1 MGGLAKPLFKL
12 IAPFIILGL
21 ESNTNSKSV
30 IEWAFEKSQVIE
42 NLKEA
47 IIGNY
52 YPVVSLISV
61 LEHGSYCKRLLDKII
76 DQCRLQTKHSCVA
89 LTGFSSSSIA
99 DAVVNIRDDI
109 LLNRIKQTTQGSSDY
124 RKESSYL
131 SKALLGL
138 QRYMALL
145 CFASYIND
153 SPNTKFETRFS
164 SWFKARTEVWRM
176 VQHMRI
182 KEPQLYFF
190 RPVDDLRSM
199 GSIELQKQGSLGHH
213 RSAGMFEM
221 TGAGAQAG
229 SMALEAE
236 EFILKV
242 SRKERCAQGSHS
254 FFFLAVSNRCSAH
267 LSNDIENRLLAT
279 RPYEQEH

>member
-1 MGGLAKPLFKL
+1 M
-12 IAPFIILGL
+12 
-21 ESNTNSKSV
+21 
-30 IEWAFEKSQVIE
+30 
-42 NLKEA
+42 
-47 IIGNY
+47 
-52 YPVVSLISV
+52 
-61 LEHGSYCKRLLDKII
+61 
-76 DQCRLQTKHSCVA
+76 
-89 LTGFSSSSIA
+89 
-99 DAVVNIRDDI
+99 VNIRDDI

-124 RKESSYL
+124 RMESSYL

-153 SPNTKFETRFS
+153 SPNTRFETRFS

-199 GSIELQKQGSLGHH
+199 GSIELQKQGSLGLH
-213 RSAGMFEM
+213 RPAGMFEM
-221 TGAGAQAG
+221 TGAGAQAE

-242 SRKERCAQGSHS
+242 SKMVLSRDGTLRFSYFYA
-254 FFFLAVSNRCSAH
+254 LAVTNRCSTH
-267 LSNDIENRLLAT
+267 LSDDIEDRLLAT
-279 RPYEQEH
+279 GPYEQEH